1 MSEKV
6 DFEKG
11 SKSNNWKQKKFQNQ
25 NRHGDGDKKE
35 KFVANFKKK
44 TPTWKQIDS
53 ELKELLPK
61 YDEVNSNLFIIY
73 LLNICVN

>member
-25 NRHGDGDKKE
+25 NRHGDKKE

-73 LLNICVN
+73 LLNFSP

>member
-25 NRHGDGDKKE
+25 NRHGDKKE

-61 YDEVNSNLFIIY
+61 YDEVNSNLFII
-73 LLNICVN
+73 NIFVY